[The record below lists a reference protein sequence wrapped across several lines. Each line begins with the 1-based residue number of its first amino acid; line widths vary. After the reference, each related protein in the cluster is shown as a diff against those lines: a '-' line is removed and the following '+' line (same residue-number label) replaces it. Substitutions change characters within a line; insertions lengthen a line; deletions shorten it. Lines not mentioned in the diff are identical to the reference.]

1 MHQLSFWEA
10 FAINT
15 FAVVLRAIVKNPSK
29 YLAIKGTLTEI
40 ASDITA
46 AFPPDAPAATTAVAG

>member
-1 MHQLSFWEA
+1 METVSFWEA

-29 YLAIKGTLTEI
+29 YTSIKGTLVEI
-40 ASDITA
+40 ATDITQ
-46 AFPPDAPAATTAVAG
+46 AFPA

>member
-15 FAVVLRAIVKNPSK
+15 FAVVLRAIVKTPGK
-29 YLAIKGTLTEI
+29 YAAVAGTLQEI
-40 ASDITA
+40 AADITA
-46 AFPPDAPAATTAVAG
+46 AFPPDAPAKAS

>member
-15 FAVVLRAIVKNPSK
+15 FAVVLRAIVKNPAK
-29 YLAIKGTLTEI
+29 YQVIKGTLVEI
-40 ASDITA
+40 ASDITS
-46 AFPPDAPAATTAVAG
+46 AFPPDAAGA